1 MGGIMGAQRMAVLA
15 VMLALSAC
23 IDSAVAEAEALCG
36 ADELQDLVGQPAT
49 RLETM
54 RFGTEVRVI
63 HPGMAVTM
71 DYSAG
76 RLNIEIDAA
85 GSIARVFCG

>member
-1 MGGIMGAQRMAVLA
+1 MGGIMGAQRIAVLA

-23 IDSAVAEAEALCG
+23 IDSAEAEALCG

-76 RLNIEIDAA
+76 RLNIDVDAA
-85 GSIARVFCG
+85 GSIVRVYCG